1 MAVQLGMIINIS
13 ILASRYRTARSL
25 ATEFKKKSMLYG
37 HVSSALKG
45 IYLKWNYCNLYGTVT
60 ASKYSMWCKFRC
72 RNEFDGLKQAEHLK
86 TLVLTLHIQQRLI
99 MLIQG
104 LDICLLL
111 RSYSQ
116 DLNYGI
122 KIRLPVHVQTWTL

>member
-25 ATEFKKKSMLYG
+25 ATEFKKKKSMPYG

-60 ASKYSMWCKFRC
+60 ASKYSM
-72 RNEFDGLKQAEHLK
+72 
-86 TLVLTLHIQQRLI
+86 
-99 MLIQG
+99 
-104 LDICLLL
+104 
-111 RSYSQ
+111 
-116 DLNYGI
+116 
-122 KIRLPVHVQTWTL
+122 